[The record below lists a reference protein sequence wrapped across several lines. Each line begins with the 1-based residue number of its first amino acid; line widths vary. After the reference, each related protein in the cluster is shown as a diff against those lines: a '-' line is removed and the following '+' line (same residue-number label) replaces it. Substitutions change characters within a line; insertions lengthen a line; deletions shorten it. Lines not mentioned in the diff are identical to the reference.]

1 VMSDSQSERDEHSAA
16 PSATAADASGVQGV
30 DQQSVTDVLQ
40 EPAVKQ
46 YVRTVAGAMAFVG
59 AGIGVMVV
67 LLGAFGS
74 APNTAGLS
82 GQMSSQQYK
91 LGLVNTAIGVAP
103 YVALA
108 VAGGAGIL
116 VGLHFEATTRK
127 AVIAT
132 AAGVL
137 VGTVFLVF
145 VTDVL
150 AVSQAPSIE
159 GQSAISL
166 DYAQVLVNSVLMGV
180 GAAVAGGGS
189 AYFGDAVA

>member
-1 VMSDSQSERDEHSAA
+1 
-16 PSATAADASGVQGV
+16 
-30 DQQSVTDVLQ
+30 VTDVLQ

-108 VAGGAGIL
+108 VAGARASSSASTSRRRRGRPSSRRPRAC
-116 VGLHFEATTRK
+116 
-127 AVIAT
+127 
-132 AAGVL
+132 
-137 VGTVFLVF
+137 
-145 VTDVL
+145 
-150 AVSQAPSIE
+150 SSAPS
-159 GQSAISL
+159 SWSSSRTFWRSPRRRA
-166 DYAQVLVNSVLMGV
+166 
-180 GAAVAGGGS
+180 
-189 AYFGDAVA
+189 